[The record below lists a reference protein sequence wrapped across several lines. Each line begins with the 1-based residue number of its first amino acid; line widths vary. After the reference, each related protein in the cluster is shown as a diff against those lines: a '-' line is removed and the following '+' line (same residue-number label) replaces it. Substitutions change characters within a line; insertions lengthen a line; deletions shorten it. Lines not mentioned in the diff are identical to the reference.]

1 MKEVIKLDTVDQ
13 YNRLFGLETLH
24 PLVSVVNLSE
34 ATRFPTHFT
43 MNYGVYALFLKNVKC
58 GDIRYGRQIY
68 DYQEGTVTSFAPGQ
82 VVEVDMPQGV
92 RPNAHGLLF
101 HPDLIKGTSLGQDIK
116 HYSFFSYASAEAL
129 HLSEEEKSIFTDC
142 LEKIRMELQ
151 HPIDKH
157 SKRLISRN
165 IELLLDYCMRFYERQ
180 FITRCE
186 ANKIILHKIH
196 SLLNGYILSGR
207 LEGGAMP
214 TEEYCADALHLSPCY
229 FRDLLK
235 FETGKSMHEY
245 FQLMRLDMAKKML
258 RNKDYTVGMT
268 ARKLGY
274 ANSQHFT
281 CLFKKIT
288 GMTPTEYKYAQN

>member
-1 MKEVIKLDTVDQ
+1 LVWSILKYSGMFAVYSCDLTVC
-13 YNRLFGLETLH
+13 
-24 PLVSVVNLSE
+24 
-34 ATRFPTHFT
+34 
-43 MNYGVYALFLKNVKC
+43 GVCFVPMPARQSFL
-58 GDIRYGRQIY
+58 
-68 DYQEGTVTSFAPGQ
+68 
-82 VVEVDMPQGV
+82 
-92 RPNAHGLLF
+92 
-101 HPDLIKGTSLGQDIK
+101 
-116 HYSFFSYASAEAL
+116 
-129 HLSEEEKSIFTDC
+129 
-142 LEKIRMELQ
+142 
-151 HPIDKH
+151 
-157 SKRLISRN
+157 
-165 IELLLDYCMRFYERQ
+165 
-180 FITRCE
+180 
-186 ANKIILHKIH
+186 ILHKIH
-196 SLLNGYILSGR
+196 SLLSGYILSGR